1 MVNSK
6 FATIKH
12 SRNVNREK
20 GKVNLTPIAA
30 TSTKERLI
38 STDTPQVTSPLEKN
52 TADPNRSAS
61 VAVTPLRRYPA
72 RSVIDHRFGNAP
84 PSLVSPKSEVGKR
97 VRPVRE
103 RRECGAYGETGGDDE
118 GAEDAA
124 VLRGL
129 QGDAIEDEGAV
140 EVQRRRVGAGNFCGG
155 GGGFQGPPHRVRV
168 HG

>member
-20 GKVNLTPIAA
+20 GRVSLTPIAA

-72 RSVIDHRFGNAP
+72 
-84 PSLVSPKSEVGKR
+84 
-97 VRPVRE
+97 
-103 RRECGAYGETGGDDE
+103 
-118 GAEDAA
+118 
-124 VLRGL
+124 GL
-129 QGDAIEDEGAV
+129 C
-140 EVQRRRVGAGNFCGG
+140 N
-155 GGGFQGPPHRVRV
+155 
-168 HG
+168 